1 MNHGVFASDDRVG
14 GSRPMTRAVL
24 LAGAAGALA
33 APALVD
39 LLLGLRAPRW
49 RGGRV
54 AVGLLVRLGRGFGAR
69 APRGLGQRI
78 AASGLDV
85 TVHDVMA
92 VKVGAALA
100 GLAVALALL
109 PAAPGRTGITLLV
122 AAPAAGF
129 LAPDAWIRR
138 RTRARAR
145 AMEGELADVLDLLA
159 VAVAAG
165 LAPGRALAEVGRRH
179 PGLLAAELRRT
190 AALAALGIPRA
201 EAYRELER
209 RCPAAG
215 VPAVVSALGRAD
227 RHGAP
232 LVPALAAE
240 ARAARARA
248 AQRSAEAA
256 ARAGPQIQLVVAL
269 LLVPAVLLLIAAALI
284 PAIVPV

>member
-1 MNHGVFASDDRVG
+1 V
-14 GSRPMTRAVL
+14 TRAVV
-24 LAGAAGALA
+24 LAAAAGALA

-39 LLLGLRAPRW
+39 LLLGVRLPR
-49 RGGRV
+49 RRPGRV
-54 AVGLLVRLGRGFGAR
+54 GIAVLAKLGRGFGAR
-69 APRGLGQRI
+69 APRGLAERI
-78 AASGLDV
+78 VAAGLDA
-85 TVHDVMA
+85 TTNDVMA

-100 GLAVALALL
+100 GLAGALALL
-109 PAAPGRTGITLLV
+109 PAAPGRTGVTLLL

-138 RTRARAR
+138 RTRRRAR
-145 AMEGELADVLDLLA
+145 TMEAELADVLDLLC

-179 PGLLAAELRRT
+179 PGLLAAELRR
-190 AALAALGIPRA
+190 AAVRAALGIPRA
-201 EAYRELER
+201 RAYRDLER

-215 VPAVVSALGRAD
+215 VPAVVAALGRAD

-240 ARAARARA
+240 ARAARARS
-248 AQRSAEAA
+248 AQRAAEAA

-269 LLVPAVLLLIAAALI
+269 LLVPAVLLLVAAALL
-284 PAIVPV
+284 PAIVPA

>member
-1 MNHGVFASDDRVG
+1 
-14 GSRPMTRAVL
+14 MTRAVL

-39 LLLGLRAPRW
+39 LLLGLRAPRR

-78 AASGLDV
+78 GASGLDV

-129 LAPDAWIRR
+129 LAPDVWIRR
-138 RTRARAR
+138 RTRARAG
-145 AMEGELADVLDLLA
+145 AMEAELASPGLI
-159 VAVAAG
+159 AG
-165 LAPGRALAEVGRRH
+165 LLDHPLSVWLVGM
-179 PGLLAAELRRT
+179 
-190 AALAALGIPRA
+190 
-201 EAYRELER
+201 
-209 RCPAAG
+209 
-215 VPAVVSALGRAD
+215 
-227 RHGAP
+227 
-232 LVPALAAE
+232 
-240 ARAARARA
+240 
-248 AQRSAEAA
+248 
-256 ARAGPQIQLVVAL
+256 
-269 LLVPAVLLLIAAALI
+269 AVLLQVIAIAAVARL
-284 PAIVPV
+284 ARVR